1 MGISKPSKGIFWISL
16 IIGLFAIVNQFIL
29 HLPIPI
35 ISDIAN
41 IVLLAI
47 AFILIMLGVIIKK
60 L

>member
-16 IIGLFAIVNQFIL
+16 IIGLFAIINQFIT
-29 HLPIPI
+29 HLTIPI
-35 ISDIAN
+35 LSDIGN

-47 AFILIMLGVIIKK
+47 AFILLLLGVIIKK

>member
-1 MGISKPSKGIFWISL
+1 MGISKPSKGIFWVSL
-16 IIGLFAIVNQFIL
+16 IIGLFAILNQWVIKI
-29 HLPIPI
+29 PIPI

-47 AFILIMLGVIIKK
+47 AFVLLVLGVIIKK

>member
-16 IIGLFAIVNQFIL
+16 IIGVFAILNQWVIRIN
-29 HLPIPI
+29 IPVL
-35 ISDIAN
+35 SDIAN

-47 AFILIMLGVIIKK
+47 AFILLILGVIFKK

>member
-16 IIGLFAIVNQFIL
+16 IIGLFAILNQWVINI
-29 HLPIPI
+29 HIPV

-41 IVLLAI
+41 MVLLAV
-47 AFILIMLGVIIKK
+47 AFTLLLLGVIVKK

>member
-16 IIGLFAIVNQFIL
+16 IIGLFAILNQWVINI
-29 HLPIPI
+29 HIPV

-41 IVLLAI
+41 MVLLAV
-47 AFILIMLGVIIKK
+47 AFILLVLGVIIKK

>member
-1 MGISKPSKGIFWISL
+1 MGISKPSKPIFWISL
-16 IIGLFAIVNQFIL
+16 IIGLFAIINQFII

-35 ISDIAN
+35 ISSIAN

-47 AFILIMLGVIIKK
+47 AYILLMLGVIFKK

>member
-1 MGISKPSKGIFWISL
+1 MGITKPSKGIFWISL
-16 IIGLFAIVNQFIL
+16 IIGLFAIVNQFII

-35 ISDIAN
+35 ISEIAN

-47 AFILIMLGVIIKK
+47 AFILLVLGVIIKK

>member
-1 MGISKPSKGIFWISL
+1 MGITKPSKGIFWISL
-16 IIGLFAIVNQFIL
+16 IIGLFAIVNQFIV

-41 IVLLAI
+41 IVLLSI
-47 AFILIMLGVIIKK
+47 AFILLVLGVIIKK